1 MEAEYGLTASAY
13 GENKGDET
21 LAVMFS
27 KEPVQNKE
35 KSLAENRPIFE
46 EKLFIKID
54 VPGDVSQSI
63 HRRAKEQDKHRFPI
77 HWQRF
82 NERTGDQ
89 DLASGMPLSEWAQIS
104 RSQVEELTFY
114 KIRTVEQ
121 LAAVADGNLQNMM
134 GAVVLKQKAKD
145 YLERSTSNEELA
157 AQLKEAQAQIAELIA
172 LSKPAL
178 STPIE
183 IGEKPKRKRRTKAE
197 MEAVNTASQEM

>member
-13 GENKGDET
+13 GESNGDET

-46 EKLFIKID
+46 ERLFIKID
-54 VPGDVSQSI
+54 IPGDMSQRI
-63 HRRAKEQDKHRFPI
+63 HRRAKEYDKQRFPI

-89 DLASGMPLSEWAQIS
+89 ELASGMPLAEWPQIS

-114 KIRTVEQ
+114 KIHTVEQ

-134 GAVVLKQKAKD
+134 GAVLLKQKAKE
-145 YLERSTSNEELA
+145 YLERSTSNDELA
-157 AQLKEAQAQIAELIA
+157 AQLKKAQAQIDQLLAATKTE
-172 LSKPAL
+172 
-178 STPIE
+178 
-183 IGEKPKRKRRTKAE
+183 EKPKRTRRTKAQIAE
-197 MEAVNTASQEM
+197 DQASEAPPLVA

>member
-13 GENKGDET
+13 GASKGDET

-35 KSLAENRPIFE
+35 RSLAENRPIFE

-54 VPGDVSQSI
+54 IPGDVSQQI
-63 HRRAKEQDKHRFPI
+63 HRRAREQDKLRFPI

-134 GAVVLKQKAKD
+134 GAVVLKQKAKA
-145 YLERSTSNEELA
+145 YLERSTSNDELA
-157 AQLKEAQAQIAELIA
+157 AQLKKAQAQINQLLAAQTTE
-172 LSKPAL
+172 
-178 STPIE
+178 
-183 IGEKPKRKRRTKAE
+183 EKPKRTRRTKAQIAE
-197 MEAVNTASQEM
+197 DQTSEEPPLVA